1 MSKLSGI
8 EIFVQVAETRSFS
21 ETAKQLGVS
30 SSAVGKSIARL
41 ESRLSAQ
48 LFYRSTRSMT
58 LTTEGAQYLERCRR
72 ILAEVE
78 SAELELMESH
88 LAPQGQLKI
97 SLPFVDV
104 IVLPLVGG
112 FMQRYPQI
120 TLDIDMTDRM
130 VDIIEEGFDAVIR
143 TGTPVDSRLKS
154 RFLGGYQRVI
164 VASPDYLA
172 QRGTPRH
179 TSDLAQ
185 HACLLHKYPST
196 GRIEQW
202 TGVPDASELPA
213 AIVCNTNRVIIDATL
228 KGLGIACLPEY
239 QARSLLQEGKL
250 TQVLPHLPAAEN
262 GYWALWPV
270 SKHVTPKLRVFIDY
284 LAAYFA
290 ENPLNAQPGVAIQGV
305 SENCSTGLPME

>member
-21 ETAKQLGVS
+21 TTAKQLGVS

-41 ESRLSAQ
+41 ETRLSAQ
-48 LFYRSTRSMT
+48 LFYRSTRSIT

-88 LAPQGQLKI
+88 RAPQGSLKI

-104 IVLPLVGG
+104 IALPLIGG
-112 FMQRYPQI
+112 FMQHYPEIQ
-120 TLDIDMTDRM
+120 LDIDMTDRM
-130 VDIIEEGFDAVIR
+130 VDIIDEGFDAVIR

-154 RFLGGYQRVI
+154 RFLGGYQRLI
-164 VASPDYLA
+164 VASPAYLE
-172 QRGTPRH
+172 QRGLPQQPI
-179 TSDLAQ
+179 DLMQ
-185 HACLLHKYPST
+185 HACLMHKYPST

-202 TGVPDASELPA
+202 TGTIDVSELPA
-213 AIVCNTNRVIIDATL
+213 AMICNTNRVIIDAAL

-239 QARSLLQEGKL
+239 QVREAIQQGGLLPL
-250 TQVLPHLPAAEN
+250 LPHLPAAEN

-270 SKHVTPKLRVFIDY
+270 SKHVTPKLRAFIDY
-284 LAAYFA
+284 LVEYFA
-290 ENPLNAQPGVAIQGV
+290 NNPL
-305 SENCSTGLPME
+305 SR

>member
-30 SSAVGKSIARL
+30 SSAIGKSIARL
-41 ESRLSAQ
+41 ETRLSVQ
-48 LFYRSTRSMT
+48 LFYRSTRSIT
-58 LTTEGAQYLERCRR
+58 LTHEGSQYLERCRR
-72 ILAEVE
+72 ILDEVQN
-78 SAELELMESH
+78 AELELMESH
-88 LAPQGQLKI
+88 RAPQGQLKI

-104 IVLPLVGG
+104 IVLPLISG
-112 FMQRYPQI
+112 FMQRYPEIQ
-120 TLDIDMTDRM
+120 LDIDMTDRM

-154 RFLGGYQRVI
+154 RYLGGYQRAI
-164 VASPDYLA
+164 VAAPAYIA
-172 QRGTPRH
+172 QRGMPQQPL
-179 TSDLAQ
+179 DLLQ

-202 TGVPDASELPA
+202 TGSIDASELPA
-213 AIVCNTNRVIIDATL
+213 AMVCNTNRVIIDATL

-239 QARSLLQEGKL
+239 QVRAYLRDGLL
-250 TQVLPHLPAAEN
+250 LPVFADQPAAEN

-270 SKHVTPKLRVFIDY
+270 SKHVTPKLRAFIDF
-284 LAAYFA
+284 LVEYFA
-290 ENPLNAQPGVAIQGV
+290 QNPLNR
-305 SENCSTGLPME
+305 

>member
-8 EIFVQVAETRSFS
+8 EIFAQVAETRSFS

-41 ESRLSAQ
+41 EARLSAQ
-48 LFYRSTRSMT
+48 LFYRSTRSIT

-78 SAELELMESH
+78 NAELELMESH
-88 LAPQGQLKI
+88 RAPQGQLKI

-104 IVLPLVGG
+104 IVLPLVSG
-112 FMQRYPQI
+112 FMQRYPDIQ
-120 TLDIDMTDRM
+120 LDIDMTDRM

-143 TGTPVDSRLKS
+143 TGTPIDSRLKS
-154 RFLGGYQRVI
+154 RFLGGYQRAI
-164 VASPDYLA
+164 VAAPAYLEK
-172 QRGTPRH
+172 RDTPQH
-179 TSDLAQ
+179 AAELAQ
-185 HACLLHKYPST
+185 HTCLLHKYPST

-202 TGVPDASELPA
+202 TGDIEASELPA
-213 AIVCNTNRVIIDATL
+213 ALVCNTNRVIIDATL

-239 QARSLLQEGKL
+239 QVRQYLIEGKL
-250 TQVLPHLPAAEN
+250 VQILKGQSAAEN

-270 SKHVTPKLRVFIDY
+270 SKHVTPKLRAFIDY
-284 LAAYFA
+284 LVEYFN
-290 ENPLNAQPGVAIQGV
+290 ENPLSA
-305 SENCSTGLPME
+305 

>member
-41 ESRLSAQ
+41 EARLAVQ
-48 LFYRSTRSMT
+48 LFYRSTRSIT

-72 ILAEVE
+72 ILTEVE
-78 SAELELMESH
+78 NAELELMESH
-88 LAPQGQLKI
+88 RAPQGQLKI

-104 IVLPLVGG
+104 IVLPLING
-112 FMQRYPQI
+112 FMQRYPEIQ
-120 TLDIDMTDRM
+120 LDIDMTDHM

-154 RFLGGYQRVI
+154 RFLGGYKRAI
-164 VASPDYLA
+164 VAAPGYLE
-172 QRGTPRH
+172 QHGIPQQP
-179 TSDLAQ
+179 SDLAQ

-202 TGVPDASELPA
+202 TGSIDSSELPA
-213 AIVCNTNRVIIDATL
+213 SMVCNTNRVIIDATL
-228 KGLGIACLPEY
+228 KGLGISCLPEY
-239 QARSLLQEGKL
+239 QVRDYLQ
-250 TQVLPHLPAAEN
+250 QDHLVQILADQPAAEN

-270 SKHVTPKLRVFIDY
+270 SKHVTPKLRAFIDY
-284 LAAYFA
+284 LVEYFA
-290 ENPLNAQPGVAIQGV
+290 ENPLSNPLNNPL
-305 SENCSTGLPME
+305 SNPLSK